1 MINIAKTHQQNHEN
15 WLKYL
20 EHIWDKLKNNDCFL
34 KFLDF

>member
-20 EHIWDKLKNNDCFL
+20 ENIWKKMKTMIVFL